1 MLPIYSKHIVA
12 VRVFFKYLTW
22 QTCIRQMKP
31 TTLTPAENAGVKA
44 GRLGQSSLTYSQ
56 RHCVHSNLVLAF
68 SLSLSKVLHL
78 VQTIVYH
85 KPWKQIMLFQQHQP
99 KIKTKGTAVL
109 GYMLSL
115 DSIRTIKQYVIILS
129 PKNQMLQV
137 IYWTKSWTKSADRYL
152 IWICDPRLERLLKR
166 LLNVSDVLHPVKLLT
181 LLGFFQCAFVT
192 TAALKWFSW
201 YPAIVNIPQSG
212 VPQLGEMF
220 WLDLLQQLWLKLAL
234 VLLHL
239 CQITDRWRCPNMT
252 PER

>member
-1 MLPIYSKHIVA
+1 MSWYWAL
-12 VRVFFKYLTW
+12 
-22 QTCIRQMKP
+22 
-31 TTLTPAENAGVKA
+31 
-44 GRLGQSSLTYSQ
+44 
-56 RHCVHSNLVLAF
+56 
-68 SLSLSKVLHL
+68 
-78 VQTIVYH
+78 
-85 KPWKQIMLFQQHQP
+85 
-99 KIKTKGTAVL
+99 KIKCYRWFIGL
-109 GYMLSL
+109 
-115 DSIRTIKQYVIILS
+115 
-129 PKNQMLQV
+129 NQEQN
-137 IYWTKSWTKSADRYL
+137 SADRYL
-152 IWICDPRLERLLKR
+152 IWICDPRLERLLKL

-252 PER
+252 PEREAASLIIAPMPDKMFMTRCTASLSVCSTHSVRASVRLHAKASGSLHFLLRN